1 MEEVKQDF
9 RLELAHKVFLIKTPD
24 IPVDNR
30 EVLKKEVLAVI
41 YEGNLAPL
49 YQYLCSELGWTLDSE
64 KLGLMQAANAA
75 KLAEFD
81 EKQKDAEENLGET
94 EVRDVMLAR
103 AEYLGSISDREAA
116 SQAFDA
122 VEKKTASGGN
132 KVDLLF
138 SQIRLFILYGDWRRV
153 KTLIARAQSL
163 CEEGGDWERKNKLK
177 VYQGVLAMYT
187 RQFAAAA
194 DLLLDSTATFT
205 ASELFPYSWL
215 IFYAVVVALPTLSRS
230 ELKKRVVDSPEV
242 LSVIHSLPG
251 VQQLLEAL
259 YHCKY
264 RQFFSS
270 FLEVI
275 EEMRRDMYLHHHVR
289 HYSRELRAVA
299 YTQFLESYKSVT
311 LESMASAFDVSSS
324 FLDAELVD
332 FICSGR
338 LHAKIDKVAGV
349 IETNRPDAKNALY
362 ADTLKKGDLLLNRVQ
377 KLSRVIDME

>member
-1 MEEVKQDF
+1 MEETKQDF
-9 RLELAHKVFLIKTPD
+9 RLDLAHKVFLIKTKD
-24 IPVDNR
+24 VPVDNR
-30 EVLKKEVLAVI
+30 ETLKQEVLEAI
-41 YEGNLAPL
+41 QKDNLAPL
-49 YQYLCSELGWTLDSE
+49 YQHLCSELGWTLDSA
-64 KLGLMQAANAA
+64 KLAEMQAANTA
-75 KLAEFD
+75 KLAELD

-103 AEYLGSISDREAA
+103 AEYLGSIGDREAA
-116 SQAFDA
+116 AQAFDA

-132 KVDLLF
+132 KVDLLL
-138 SQIRLFILYGDWRRV
+138 SQIRLSILYGDWRRV
-153 KTLIARAQSL
+153 KALVARAQTL
-163 CEEGGDWERKNKLK
+163 CDEGGDWERKNKLK
-177 VYQGVLAMYT
+177 VYQGVLALYT

-205 ASELFPYSWL
+205 ASELFPYSRL
-215 IFYAVVVALPTLSRS
+215 IFYAIVAALPTLSRS

-242 LSVIHSLPG
+242 LSVIHGLPG

-270 FLEVI
+270 FLEVVD
-275 EEMRRDMYLHHHVR
+275 EMRRDMYLHHHVR

-311 LESMASAFDVSSS
+311 LESMATAFDVSSA
-324 FLDAELVD
+324 FLDSELVD
-332 FICSGR
+332 FICAGR